1 MVGLYEEPEKPHNAV
16 EYKIIYQRF
25 LKKYLGGPNDIDV
38 DKLKSEYEKI
48 KEENYRL

>member
-1 MVGLYEEPEKPHNAV
+1 MLQSNIL
-16 EYKIIYQRF
+16 YKISF

-48 KEENYRL
+48 KDENIKL

>member
-1 MVGLYEEPEKPHNAV
+1 MKNLKNLQMPLSNTNL
-16 EYKIIYQRF
+16 ISF

-48 KEENYRL
+48 KEENTKLRY

>member
-1 MVGLYEEPEKPHNAV
+1 MRNQKSLTMQLS
-16 EYKIIYQRF
+16 IILLLRF

-48 KEENYRL
+48 KDENIKLN